1 MKHDVSARVLT
12 SYVLTSSVLT
22 RPLGASFADW
32 FVLAALIV
40 ALVGY
45 VSVTGADR
53 PKSSV
58 HAGPRFEAALGEEAS
73 G

>member
-45 VSVTGADR
+45 FSVTGADR
-53 PKSSV
+53 PENSV
-58 HAGPRFEAALGEEAS
+58 HAEPSFATTLAEEAS
-73 G
+73 A